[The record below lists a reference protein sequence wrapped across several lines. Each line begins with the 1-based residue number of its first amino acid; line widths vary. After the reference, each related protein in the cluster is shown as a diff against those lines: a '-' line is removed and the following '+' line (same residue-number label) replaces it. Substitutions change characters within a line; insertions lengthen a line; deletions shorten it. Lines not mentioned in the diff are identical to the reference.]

1 MRSLQRQRGISLIGI
16 ALFAFLIIFFG
27 LLIVKM
33 SGTYFDH
40 ISLNK
45 MIENGVAE
53 QSASRFEFEDFQDR
67 LRRNMDIN
75 NINFDIKKALTY
87 DKRAKPAKL
96 VLDYEERVHLFLNVD
111 VVMSFN
117 EEYEL

>member
-53 QSASRFEFEDFQDR
+53 QSASRFEFEDFQDPPQ
-67 LRRNMDIN
+67 
-75 NINFDIKKALTY
+75 K
-87 DKRAKPAKL
+87 
-96 VLDYEERVHLFLNVD
+96 EHGHQ
-111 VVMSFN
+111 
-117 EEYEL
+117 